1 MQARLLHPDQVRLP
15 PTQEIASEN
24 VFLVPRSLG
33 IGDIDAAAILDLI
46 LKADAL
52 LVCPCALADNRRACL
67 RQQWVSRLPRQPRTR
82 ARRRQRRSG
91 GDGSGERDDGSG
103 SGDSDGGGGGEPPP
117 QRLIAVAPSDRDREP
132 LAGGAS

>member
-1 MQARLLHPDQVRLP
+1 MQACSLHPDQVRLP

-67 RQQWVSRLPRQPRTR
+67 RQQWVSRLCYRPRVR
-82 ARRRQRRSG
+82 ARAPRRQRRG
-91 GDGSGERDDGSG
+91 GSGERGPPGDDGG
-103 SGDSDGGGGGEPPP
+103 SGDGDGPPSRSCHEHDDP
-117 QRLIAVAPSDRDREP
+117 
-132 LAGGAS
+132 GGAS

>member
-1 MQARLLHPDQVRLP
+1 MQARLLHLDQVRIP

-67 RQQWVSRLPRQPRTR
+67 RQQWVSRLSVPAACHGSR
-82 ARRRQRRSG
+82 ASISCRSF
-91 GDGSGERDDGSG
+91 SFMANLVRFLS
-103 SGDSDGGGGGEPPP
+103 P
-117 QRLIAVAPSDRDREP
+117 
-132 LAGGAS
+132 